1 MLCIVIYM
9 YVLSPDSPSCVAPE
23 CEPDL
28 SSVSSSHSGDWNVR
42 KRASQPAGHSAT
54 LPLYLPVA
62 VNSLSEQ

>member
-28 SSVSSSHSGDWNVR
+28 SSVSSSLSGAWNVR
-42 KRASQPAGHSAT
+42 QRAGWTDSAT
-54 LPLYLPVA
+54 LPSYLPVA
-62 VNSLSEQ
+62 VKSISEQ